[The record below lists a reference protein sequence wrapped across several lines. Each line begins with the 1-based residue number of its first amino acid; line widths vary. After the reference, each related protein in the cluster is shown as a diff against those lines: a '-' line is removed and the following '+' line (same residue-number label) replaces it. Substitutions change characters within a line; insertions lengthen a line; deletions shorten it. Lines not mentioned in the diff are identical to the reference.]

1 MPLPEL
7 RCKWDRTPK
16 SITCILFNIKCE
28 VGIEMWL
35 FLVLPV
41 LVYLMAISFL
51 LTHTW
56 LLLHLQI
63 PFCRDALQTPLPV
76 CNCVQCCSILAANPA
91 LGLFRFLALID
102 VISFIIGESLFLVFG
117 FFGLFSDCW
126 VAVQKGPTAGR
137 GSQAGWYEYPEIT
150 GSSI

>member
-1 MPLPEL
+1 MIIFGSPCVGLSYGNFLSADSHLAASASPVPFL
-7 RCKWDRTPK
+7 QGCTP
-16 SITCILFNIKCE
+16 
-28 VGIEMWL
+28 
-35 FLVLPV
+35 
-41 LVYLMAISFL
+41 
-51 LTHTW
+51 
-56 LLLHLQI
+56 
-63 PFCRDALQTPLPV
+63 DTPLPV

-102 VISFIIGESLFLVFG
+102 VISFIIGESLFLVFV
-117 FFGLFSDCW
+117 FFGLFSYCW